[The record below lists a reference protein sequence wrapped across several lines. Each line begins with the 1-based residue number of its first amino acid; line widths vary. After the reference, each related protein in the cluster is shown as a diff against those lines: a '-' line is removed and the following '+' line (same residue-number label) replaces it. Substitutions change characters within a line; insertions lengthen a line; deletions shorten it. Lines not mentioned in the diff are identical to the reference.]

1 MNAESIADKIKRY
14 RKINNMSQEELSTL
28 SGINVSTI
36 KKYECGYRNPKPEQ
50 LVKIAKHSMLV
61 FWYSFPLIS
70 LLPVIFLHYL
80 SN

>member
-14 RKINNMSQEELSTL
+14 RNINNMSQEELSTL

-36 KKYECGYRNPKPEQ
+36 KKYECGYRNPKPDQ
-50 LVKIAKHSMLV
+50 LVK
-61 FWYSFPLIS
+61 IS

>member
-50 LVKIAKHSMLV
+50 
-61 FWYSFPLIS
+61 WC
-70 LLPVIFLHYL
+70 
-80 SN
+80 